1 MEVSLWT
8 QALEV
13 ERIIKV
19 QPGFCALQRH
29 RSPSGKDYDMLEI
42 FKTIDGKL
50 IQLKEFEE
58 GCWINLVNPTSHEL
72 TWVVKTTGALP
83 ELLHAAL
90 DDDERSRIEHDE
102 DEDQTLILVDI
113 PKVEAE
119 GESYTYTTLPFGI
132 IHMPNCLITVCL
144 VYASLIKEFT
154 ENKVKGLYT
163 FKKTRFVF
171 QLLYQNARRY
181 LNYLRQIDKATERIH
196 TELQKS
202 YRNKELL
209 QQMSMEKSLVYF
221 STSLKSNEAVLE
233 RLMRMEFV
241 KRYPED
247 AEVLED
253 VIIENKQAIE
263 MCSIYRDI
271 LSGTMD
277 AYASII
283 SNNLNIVMKFLAAV
297 TIVMTVPQLV
307 GALWG
312 MNVAVPFETSPYG
325 FLYVC
330 LISLLSVVI
339 AFIWLYKKD
348 MFS

>member
-1 MEVSLWT
+1 MWT

-13 ERIIKV
+13 ERMITV
-19 QPGFCALQRH
+19 QSGFCVLQRH
-29 RSPSGKDYDMLEI
+29 RSPHRKDYDMLEM

-50 IQLKEFEE
+50 VQLKEFEE
-58 GCWINLVNPTSHEL
+58 GCWINLVNPSSQEL

-102 DEDQTLILVDI
+102 DEKQTLILVDI

-119 GESYTYTTLPFGI
+119 GDSYIYTTLPFGI
-132 IHMPNCLITVCL
+132 IHMESCLITVCL
-144 VYASLIKEFT
+144 VYASLIKEFS
-154 ENKVKGLYT
+154 EDKVKGLYT

-233 RLMRMEFV
+233 RLMRMDFV
-241 KRYPED
+241 KKYPED

-312 MNVAVPFETSPYG
+312 MNVAVPFENSPYG

-330 LISLLSVVI
+330 LLSLFSVVI